1 MSSTRLVQVSPAV
14 PAHRQGR
21 RRWCTAAVAAAL
33 FAGAV
38 AAAPILPGVDVASA
52 QTFQWARAVASTG
65 SDYGN
70 AVAVDAPGNV
80 YAAGMFTGTAQVGE
94 STLTAAGDKD
104 IYVAELA
111 ASGDVTWARS
121 IGGTGYDS
129 VHGVAVDTAGNLY
142 IAGSFTGTV
151 TFGATSLTAVGDQDG
166 FVARLDAGTGDI
178 DWATAMGGSLWD
190 TAWRV
195 AVHTGGVYA
204 VGSFRGTATFGP
216 FTLTEAGSVDGFVTR
231 LDVGT
236 GTVGWAVAIS
246 STEYDHGHGVAVDPS
261 GNVYTTGD
269 FMGTAQL
276 GTVTLTSAGQTDLFV
291 AKHDP
296 ATGAVAWAVPIGGA
310 SFDSGESVAVDSSG
324 AVYVTGH
331 ATPVSDPDVFVARL
345 DAATGAVA
353 WTRTFGVAG
362 YDYGVGAA
370 VDSAGD
376 VYATG
381 TFQGTV
387 EFGAESLTA
396 LGAATVFVAK
406 LGAATGDVVWARAMG
421 GPDYDRA
428 GDVAVDSAGSV
439 YATGTFWG
447 TASFGE
453 ASLTSA
459 GADDAFVVKLGTATV
474 VADWDTVT
482 ETIQELRLAVLDLGL
497 VEARGGAGVE
507 KGLLAKLDSALRSA
521 GREDAD
527 KVVDA
532 MVSFAEQVGALSGK
546 RMTEADA
553 AALIGMAED
562 VVEMVGAL

>member
-1 MSSTRLVQVSPAV
+1 MSCNRLVQASPAV

-21 RRWCTAAVAAAL
+21 RWCTAVVAAAL
-33 FAGAV
+33 FGGAV
-38 AAAPILPGVDVASA
+38 AAAPVLPGVDGASA
-52 QTFQWARAVASTG
+52 QTFQWARAVAGTG

-70 AVAVDAPGNV
+70 AVAVDAAGNV
-80 YAAGMFTGTAQVGE
+80 YAAGMFTGIAQVGE

-104 IYVAELA
+104 VYVAELA

-151 TFGATSLTAVGDQDG
+151 TFGAASLTAVGDQDG
-166 FVARLDAGTGDI
+166 FVARLAAGTGDI

-195 AVHTGGVYA
+195 AVGTGGVYA
-204 VGSFRGTATFGP
+204 VGSFRSTATFGP
-216 FTLTEAGSVDGFVTR
+216 FTLTEAGNVDGFVAG
-231 LDVGT
+231 LNAGT
-236 GTVGWAVAIS
+236 GTVEWALAVS

-269 FMGTAQL
+269 FMATAQL
-276 GTVTLTSAGQTDLFV
+276 GAVTLTSAGQNDLFV
-291 AKHDP
+291 ARHDP
-296 ATGAVAWAVPIGGA
+296 ATGAVAWAVAIGGA

-324 AVYVTGH
+324 AVYVAGNAYTEYN
-331 ATPVSDPDVFVARL
+331 PDAFVARL
-345 DAATGAVA
+345 DAASGAVA
-353 WTRTFGVAG
+353 WTRTVGAAG
-362 YDYGVGAA
+362 YDYGVGVA

-376 VYATG
+376 VYTTG

-439 YATGTFWG
+439 YATGTFSG

-459 GADDAFVVKLGTATV
+459 GMEDAFVVKLGTATV

-497 VEARGGAGVE
+497 AETRGGAGVE
-507 KGLLAKLDSALRSA
+507 KSLLAKLDAALRSA

-527 KVVDA
+527 KVIDVMA
-532 MVSFAEQVGALSGK
+532 SFAEQVGALSGK
-546 RMTEADA
+546 RITEADA

-562 VVEMVGAL
+562 VIEMVGAL